1 MEPVL
6 QSFLTGFPVL
16 LLHFSVTLAMLGI
29 GVLIYQWI
37 TPYHELDLIRAGNNA
52 AAISLSGANH
62 GLALPLAVCMSKS
75 VNVWDIIVWGVMTLV
90 IQLLAYRLGD
100 AILKGLPAR
109 IEAGEIGA
117 AILLVAI
124 KLAVAMINAA
134 AVAG

>member
-29 GVLIYQWI
+29 GVWIYQLI
-37 TPYHELDLIRAGNNA
+37 TPYHELDLIRAGNEA
-52 AAISLSGANH
+52 AAISLSGAIV
-62 GLALPLAVCMSKS
+62 GLALPLAVCMARS
-75 VNVWDIIVWGVMTLV
+75 VNVWDIVVWGVVTLV

-100 AILKGLPAR
+100 AIVKGLPAR

-117 AILLVAI
+117 AILVVAI

>member
-16 LLHFSVTLAMLGI
+16 LLHFSVTLAMLGV
-29 GVLIYQWI
+29 GVTIYMLI
-37 TPYHELDLIRAGNNA
+37 TPYHELDLIRGGNNA
-52 AAISLSGANH
+52 AAISLSGAIV
-62 GLALPLAVCMSKS
+62 GLALPLAICMLRS
-75 VNVWDIIVWGVMTLV
+75 VSVWDIIIWGVVTLV

-100 AILKGLPAR
+100 ALLKGLPGR

-117 AILLVAI
+117 AILVAAI

>member
-6 QSFLTGFPVL
+6 QSFLAGFPVL
-16 LLHFSVTLAMLGI
+16 LLHFSVTLAMLGT
-29 GVLIYQWI
+29 GVTIYQWI

-52 AAISLSGANH
+52 AAISLSGAIV
-62 GLALPLAVCMSKS
+62 GLALPLAVCMASS
-75 VNVWDIIVWGVMTLV
+75 VSVWDIIIWGVVTLV

-100 AILKGLPAR
+100 AVLRGLPAR

-117 AILLVAI
+117 AILIAAI
-124 KLAVAMINAA
+124 KFAVAMINAA